1 MPCPLTNF
9 GKPERDVPQEPM
21 VTEGLDS
28 TGEEVKGE
36 AAERQAIT
44 STGGPTW

>member
-9 GKPERDVPQEPM
+9 GKPERDVPQELM
-21 VTEGLDS
+21 VTGGLGS
-28 TGEEVKGE
+28 TGEAVKEE
-36 AAERQAIT
+36 AVERLVST